1 MVDEKLSKSLEEIEA
16 LADEILSKSQEEVKD
31 DNVEI
36 EKGLKADEI
45 AENTEEKE
53 DNKEEAQ
60 DGTEDKE
67 EEDSAENEED
77 DEKVEKSAV
86 KLLQENEEIAKSIE
100 VSDFLTQFT
109 RINGEVIDSLR
120 ADINKSLETSAHT
133 ATILAKSFGAIMKA
147 QESLTNL
154 VKSQSEQIAKQEE
167 LIKSLQTR
175 LEELEKQPVGRKAVV
190 STFEKSFNYSAG
202 LTGKDSNEQKLSKS
216 QIIEKLT
223 ELALKPNSG
232 VTVSDVVQFESTGQL
247 RPELEH
253 LINN

>member
-1 MVDEKLSKSLEEIEA
+1 MFDDKLSKSLEEIEA
-16 LADEILSKSQEEVKD
+16 LADEVLSKSQEEVKD

-60 DGTEDKE
+60 DEAEDK
-67 EEDSAENEED
+67 EEDSAENKEE